1 LGYWLEKAAECLP
14 GLEDLLTREDA
25 IPGPMALW
33 IELHLELVKAYDA
46 SPPNDDLI
54 RGIYDYAAWCLA
66 EPQTGDANTDLPTA
80 VAVAFIEHLP
90 LDRPVA
96 QDLHCW
102 ISLESFKGFEN
113 LFRYHF
119 SDEQYRQ
126 FAKDFRS
133 KKKPSDLSPRL

>member
-1 LGYWLEKAAECLP
+1 MENWLEKAAEYLP
-14 GLEDLLTREDA
+14 GLEDLLTREQA

-33 IELHLELVKAYDA
+33 IGLHLELVKAYDA
-46 SPPNDDLI
+46 SPPDEDLI

-66 EPQTGDANTDLPTA
+66 QPQTDDVNTDLPTA

-96 QDLHCW
+96 QDLHRW
-102 ISLESFKGFEN
+102 MSQESFEGFEN
-113 LFRYHF
+113 LFRYHL

-126 FAKDFRS
+126 FAKDFTGR
-133 KKKPSDLSPRL
+133 KKSSDPRPRI